1 MSIALILL
9 YTLFG
14 MIVFLLL
21 WMLVVVRTIRR
32 FYKFPIPEF
41 LTPFIDNPLR
51 RRLQPHNK
59 VIADLG
65 LKPGMTV
72 LEVGPGAGGYTLAAA
87 RRVGPTG
94 KVISIDI
101 EPKIIERLKIALQE
115 AEVTNVEARVADV
128 FALPFE
134 DAAFDAIF
142 MVTVIGEIPSP
153 ERAMKEFARVLK
165 PGGVLGFSELF
176 LDPDY
181 PLPRTIR
188 RWAGSA
194 GFGVQQMVSGFLT
207 YTLSFG
213 RSQPTR
219 SAA

>member
-1 MSIALILL
+1 MSIALIVL

-72 LEVGPGAGGYTLAAA
+72 LEVGPGGGGGGRAA
-87 RRVGPTG
+87 P
-94 KVISIDI
+94 
-101 EPKIIERLKIALQE
+101 PKH
-115 AEVTNVEARVADV
+115 
-128 FALPFE
+128 
-134 DAAFDAIF
+134 
-142 MVTVIGEIPSP
+142 
-153 ERAMKEFARVLK
+153 
-165 PGGVLGFSELF
+165 
-176 LDPDY
+176 
-181 PLPRTIR
+181 
-188 RWAGSA
+188 AGSGAA
-194 GFGVQQMVSGFLT
+194 G
-207 YTLSFG
+207 
-213 RSQPTR
+213 RADR
-219 SAA
+219 